1 MGISKR
7 SYSEKVLLA
16 RVHREFL
23 ARPRLS
29 MGLAAGAG
37 LWRDRSRFITEIQE
51 LKKIRAE
58 LAK

>member
-1 MGISKR
+1 MGIFNR
-7 SYSEKVLLA
+7 SYSEKVLIA

-37 LWRDRSRFITEIQE
+37 LWRERARFITEIQE